1 MTVKRDS
8 DLLIMNNKELQN
20 TMTMYQTKKKI
31 EGTKHHKNIS
41 PHEHQTN
48 SLWNYVFTHNWCELS
63 NNRGMVRNI
72 RFRCP
77 ITSMKGTKSNSAEIK
92 LLNFN
97 ISCWMFT

>member
-48 SLWNYVFTHNWCELS
+48 SL
-63 NNRGMVRNI
+63 
-72 RFRCP
+72 
-77 ITSMKGTKSNSAEIK
+77 
-92 LLNFN
+92 
-97 ISCWMFT
+97 